1 MSLARVIDL
10 KGDMLSLVLSLIVNN
25 SEKKKFKP
33 YIATLIFS

>member
-25 SEKKKFKP
+25 SEKKKIQTLYHHP
-33 YIATLIFS
+33 YL